1 MRTGTTS
8 TQVFLISWGHVF
20 DERGSFAAVCGSFAA
35 LRPGM
40 TTSISVKGRALI
52 LATLATLVVICDRQA
67 GMVMFYQLYISRLV
81 DSRYPLNQRHERLLI
96 FELCR

>member
-8 TQVFLISWGHVF
+8 TQVFLFIGGMFLTSVA
-20 DERGSFAAVCGSFAA
+20 SSQLYVTA
-35 LRPGM
+35 LQLYGL
-40 TTSISVKGRALI
+40 TTGISVKGRALI

-81 DSRYPLNQRHERLLI
+81 DSRNPLNQRHERLLI